1 MDHTGRF
8 CQHANAHEFDD
19 PSSMFGD
26 QGFQELFAQ
35 FGQAAKSTGL
45 VIAHQACVAN
55 DICGKN
61 GS

>member
-1 MDHTGRF
+1 ML
-8 CQHANAHEFDD
+8 
-19 PSSMFGD
+19 GD
-26 QGFQELFAQ
+26 QGFQDLFAQ